1 MITLVCGLPGT
12 GKTTWVKEHMG
23 DGVAY
28 DLDAIAGAFRLR
40 GPHEEYH
47 DASRHMANDILKAF
61 AENAGRYTPSV
72 YVIRTAPDDEEIRII
87 RPGHVV
93 ICMKQHVK
101 RACSQGARYRL
112 QGLAEW
118 CENTGTPLEYVSD

>member
-47 DASRHMANDILKAF
+47 DASRHMANDILKGFSEFGFVVVLALDLFAF
-61 AENAGRYTPSV
+61 QLA
-72 YVIRTAPDDEEIRII
+72 AP
-87 RPGHVV
+87 
-93 ICMKQHVK
+93 
-101 RACSQGARYRL
+101 
-112 QGLAEW
+112 
-118 CENTGTPLEYVSD
+118 

>member
-12 GKTTWVKEHMG
+12 GKSAWAREHMG

-28 DLDAIAGAFRLR
+28 DMDAIAGAFRLR

-47 DASRHMANDILKAF
+47 DASRHMADDLLKAYVG
-61 AENAGRYTPSV
+61 NAGRYTPSV
-72 YVIRTAPDDEEIRII
+72 FVIRTAPTDEELEMI
-87 RPGHVV
+87 RPGRVV

-101 RACSQGARYRL
+101 RPYSQDARYRL
-112 QGLAEW
+112 MRLAEW
-118 CENTGTPLEYVSD
+118 CEGSGTPVDYIFD

>member
-12 GKTTWVKEHMG
+12 DKTTWVREHMG

-28 DLDAIAGAFRLR
+28 DLGAIAGAFRLR

-61 AENAGRYTPSV
+61 SENAGRYTPSV
-72 YVIRTAPDDEEIRII
+72 YVIRTAPTEDEIATI

-93 ICMKQHVK
+93 ICMRQYVRRGITKPTAM
-101 RACSQGARYRL
+101 RRL
-112 QGLAEW
+112 QALAEW
-118 CENTGTPLEYVSD
+118 CENTETPLEYVY

>member
-40 GPHEEYH
+40 GPNEEYH
-47 DASRHMANDILKAF
+47 DASRQLEGEQDEGTEKSPRGHPRADREALQKEA
-61 AENAGRYTPSV
+61 ASAGTHSRRIERCDSV
-72 YVIRTAPDDEEIRII
+72 SVS
-87 RPGHVV
+87 HV
-93 ICMKQHVK
+93 
-101 RACSQGARYRL
+101 
-112 QGLAEW
+112 
-118 CENTGTPLEYVSD
+118 